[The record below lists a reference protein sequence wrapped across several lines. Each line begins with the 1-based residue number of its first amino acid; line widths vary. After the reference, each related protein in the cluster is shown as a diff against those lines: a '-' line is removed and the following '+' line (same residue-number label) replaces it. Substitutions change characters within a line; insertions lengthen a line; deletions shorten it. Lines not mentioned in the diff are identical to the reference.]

1 MCIRQPPVCV
11 LLYSDRMTCDVC
23 FLLQCYAVYLSG
35 QPCQVRPGQVSLALL
50 TVPVLFC
57 NEVLSLCGALLKP
70 QALISLHTVEA
81 TWGRKMEASYVFI
94 FLYVDVGAPLDYTV
108 CLHASMHLNC
118 LCSYALDV
126 YRSVWPDSDWCVPD
140 LDLEDFHFPSYSGQV
155 RLTTL
160 HRILCCLT
168 EDFILNAENDLKRI
182 LKYTEGHGGI

>member
-94 FLYVDVGAPLDYTV
+94 FL
-108 CLHASMHLNC
+108 
-118 LCSYALDV
+118 LCRC
-126 YRSVWPDSDWCVPD
+126 RSP
-140 LDLEDFHFPSYSGQV
+140 V
-155 RLTTL
+155 RLYSVSA
-160 HRILCCLT
+160 CLYAFKLSV
-168 EDFILNAENDLKRI
+168 FICPWCLSLSLAWLWLMRAGSGLGRFSFPI
-182 LKYTEGHGGI
+182 I